1 MLSHNN
7 ISEIPA
13 ELPHDLE
20 LVRLADNN
28 IRSVPTS
35 VLTLSKLAWISLSG
49 NPFSSLQSTS
59 TQEAKVITESE
70 LEINES
76 DVLGSG
82 ASGKVYK
89 GAYQGEN
96 VAVKV
101 FKAMSKGSDGNSEDE
116 AYINSLIDTPF
127 AISALGAIP
136 AAEGEGK
143 YKGMVMKLLDG
154 TNPMGKV
161 PSFQTVTR
169 DEGPAPHA
177 TNLSTQQVMGAI
189 WNIVNALEYTHTRGV
204 CHGDVY
210 LHNVLRDGKG
220 VARLSDWGASFVYDH
235 TLAEVAS
242 SIEKIEVL
250 AFGRLVQD
258 LFSWNLNVAVPDSTE
273 LGSYLNTKSGSKTM
287 SLIASILQ
295 KDQSKRPTFSEIKE
309 TLATIPQFESFSA
322 SAVAGSIHL
331 AGPSN
336 VWSNLLY
343 HDSIWGSFKRLKKL
357 ELNSNELTTLP
368 SSLEALSP
376 TLEILFLSE
385 NKFDVIPEVVGKLN
399 CLRMISLR
407 GNCLT
412 ELISTNLPTSLMW
425 LILTN
430 NKIARID
437 PNVSKLK
444 GLRKLMLSH
453 NKLTE
458 IPSELG
464 ECKNLELVRLASN
477 EINVALP
484 EKFLTLPKLAWISL
498 GDRSSVSF
506 DESSVLGKGAS
517 GTVYKGLFA
526 GEDVAVKV
534 FKQDSR
540 GSDGKPEDE
549 AVINSI
555 IDHHFT
561 VSSRGVFRKSDS
573 EIIEGMV
580 MELLENATAIGK
592 PPSFSTCT
600 RDAGP
605 EDDVKILD
613 KERVLSI
620 IWNVAN
626 ALEYVHS
633 TKVMN
638 GDVYLHNTLRC
649 VRDGEVMARLSDW
662 GASFVYHDN
671 MTAPANAAIIFEK
684 IEVLAF
690 GRLVQDCFFACPDS
704 TESTD
709 LWKKSISAGPF
720 KDLMSSILQPDQT
733 KRPAFGE
740 IKEKLAG
747 IPEFQSHM

>member
-1 MLSHNN
+1 MVKTATATAEDAPKAHKKEQNHKHAL
-7 ISEIPA
+7 PA
-13 ELPHDLE
+13 
-20 LVRLADNN
+20 
-28 IRSVPTS
+28 VP
-35 VLTLSKLAWISLSG
+35 
-49 NPFSSLQSTS
+49 P
-59 TQEAKVITESE
+59 AKS
-70 LEINES
+70 
-76 DVLGSG
+76 
-82 ASGKVYK
+82 
-89 GAYQGEN
+89 
-96 VAVKV
+96 
-101 FKAMSKGSDGNSEDE
+101 
-116 AYINSLIDTPF
+116 
-127 AISALGAIP
+127 
-136 AAEGEGK
+136 
-143 YKGMVMKLLDG
+143 
-154 TNPMGKV
+154 TNPDFMDNKE
-161 PSFQTVTR
+161 TVT
-169 DEGPAPHA
+169 D
-177 TNLSTQQVMGAI
+177 LS
-189 WNIVNALEYTHTRGV
+189 
-204 CHGDVY
+204 
-210 LHNVLRDGKG
+210 
-220 VARLSDWGASFVYDH
+220 
-235 TLAEVAS
+235 
-242 SIEKIEVL
+242 
-250 AFGRLVQD
+250 
-258 LFSWNLNVAVPDSTE
+258 
-273 LGSYLNTKSGSKTM
+273 
-287 SLIASILQ
+287 
-295 KDQSKRPTFSEIKE
+295 
-309 TLATIPQFESFSA
+309 
-322 SAVAGSIHL
+322 L

-385 NKFDVIPEVVGKLN
+385 NKFDVIPEVVGKLTS
-399 CLRMISLR
+399 LRMISLR

-412 ELISTNLPTSLMW
+412 ELSSANLPTSLVW

-484 EKFLTLPKLAWISL
+484 EKFLTLPKLAWLSL
-498 GDRSSVSF
+498 GGNPISEIPAHKMKIIDRSSVSF
-506 DESSVLGKGAS
+506 DESNVLGKGAS

-605 EDDVKILD
+605 EDDVKSLD

-671 MTAPANAAIIFEK
+671 MTAPTKTAIIFEK

-690 GRLVQDCFFACPDS
+690 GRLVQDLFLWHFGLACPDS

-733 KRPAFGE
+733 KRPTFEE